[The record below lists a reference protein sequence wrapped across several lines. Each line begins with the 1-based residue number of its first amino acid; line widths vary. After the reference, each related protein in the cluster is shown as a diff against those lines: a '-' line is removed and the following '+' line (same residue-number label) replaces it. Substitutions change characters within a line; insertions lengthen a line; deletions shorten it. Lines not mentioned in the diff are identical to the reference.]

1 MNLRELKVGQKA
13 KVQEINVAG
22 VAKKR
27 MMDMGLTKGTEVEV
41 IGIAP
46 LGDPIEISLR
56 GYKLSIR
63 KNEAENIVL
72 ALSLIH
78 I

>member
-72 ALSLIH
+72 AR
-78 I
+78 